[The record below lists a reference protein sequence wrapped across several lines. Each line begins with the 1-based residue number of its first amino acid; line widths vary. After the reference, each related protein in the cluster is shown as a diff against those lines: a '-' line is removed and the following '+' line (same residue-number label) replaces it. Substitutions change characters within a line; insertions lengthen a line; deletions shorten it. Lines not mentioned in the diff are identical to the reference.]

1 MIVSVAC
8 ALPLT
13 TKLGPVHIAVTD
25 RDKAPVIWRDV
36 VGLDLI
42 SEAHSHVDQIRADK
56 GLSKWDWTP
65 KVDSAFKRDRTK
77 RRLKMRAIAAGNS
90 GD

>member
-1 MIVSVAC
+1 MIAPLLRLPHNFT
-8 ALPLT
+8 ALANEEFALDHPL
-13 TKLGPVHIAVTD
+13 
-25 RDKAPVIWRDV
+25 W
-36 VGLDLI
+36 LDLI

-77 RRLKMRAIAAGNS
+77 RKLKMRAIAAANS